1 MNEQSSLSIEKGIP
15 IPPKVAGRPKGS
27 GKYGQIL
34 KQMKPGDSV
43 EIPNE
48 GVRATMFRAAHVLG
62 IKITSRKLKEGYRIW
77 RKK

>member
-1 MNEQSSLSIEKGIP
+1 MNTQMNLSIEKGIS

-34 KQMKPGDSV
+34 RQMKIGDSV
-43 EIPNE
+43 HVPNE
-48 GVRATMFRAAHVLG
+48 GARATMFRAAHVLG
-62 IKITSRKLKEGYRIW
+62 IKITSRKEVDGFRIW